1 MFFFFKQ
8 KTAYEMRISDWSSD
22 VCSSDLLVI
31 IEDALARY
39 LDPPGMPVDPHN
51 LATKPQL
58 DIAFLI
64 KAGMAQWQ
72 TADVSRDLERLLA
85 TGGPTIL
92 HVRFFA
98 QDHDPARKA
107 YLPLALASPGR
118 SIAANEQK
126 MGFIGEQPQT

>member
-72 TADVSRDLERLLA
+72 TADVSRDLERPLA
-85 TGGPTIL
+85 QGGPTI
-92 HVRFFA
+92 
-98 QDHDPARKA
+98 
-107 YLPLALASPGR
+107 R
-118 SIAANEQK
+118 SDEHTSELQSRMRIPYAGFCLKKKIITHICNTAIAINYHTH
-126 MGFIGEQPQT
+126 ID